1 MNPVRKVKTQIAS
14 VVNAGAV
21 YLVSGALI
29 MYGGVNLSLN
39 GMEMYEGLYEGQ
51 WWASLPFLLIVGVLP
66 VVVGILI
73 LVLHPA
79 TATKNV
85 VKKNTD

>member
-1 MNPVRKVKTQIAS
+1 MNPERKMKSQIAS
-14 VVNAGAV
+14 VVNVVAV

-39 GMEMYEGLYEGQ
+39 GMEMYEGLYKGQ
-51 WWASLPFLLIVGVLP
+51 WWASLPFLLIVGILP
-66 VVVGILI
+66 VVAGILI

-79 TATKNV
+79 TAIKKV
-85 VKKNTD
+85 VKKTGD

>member
-1 MNPVRKVKTQIAS
+1 MNHERKLKTQIAS
-14 VVNAGAV
+14 VVNVIAV

-39 GMEMYEGLYEGQ
+39 GMEMYKGMYTGH
-51 WWASLPFLLIVGVLP
+51 WWVALPFLVVFGLLP
-66 VVVGILI
+66 VIAGIAL

-79 TATKNV
+79 TATK
-85 VKKNTD
+85 KSQTE